1 MKLIWLRHGETNPNR
16 ERRYCG
22 HLDPPLNEKGRCQAE
37 AAASRLAVEPV
48 VQVVASDLLR
58 ARQTAAPLLRQ
69 LSTATMQ
76 VTPLLRELSFGEWE
90 GWTYEEIHWRNPQA
104 LHRWLS
110 DPVHLSPPGG
120 ETMTQ
125 LGSRLDRWL
134 NEVLRQHAGTGSR
147 VIAVTHGGPLR
158 WFISRYLKQ
167 DPASFWERS
176 IPHGGMLSVKW
187 DRNRWREHPL
197 EDWSEGS

>member
-1 MKLIWLRHGETNPNR
+1 MKWIWLRHGETNPNR
-16 ERRYCG
+16 QRRYCG

-37 AAASRLAVEPV
+37 AAAARLAVVEPV
-48 VQVVASDLLR
+48 AQVVASDLLR
-58 ARQTAAPLLRQ
+58 ARQTAEPLLRQ

-90 GWTYEEIHWRNPQA
+90 GLTYGEIYSQNPQA

-110 DPVHLSPPGG
+110 DPVRRSPPGG

-125 LGSRLDRWL
+125 MGSRLDRWL
-134 NEVLRQHAGTGSR
+134 HEILRHAGTEMR

-167 DPASFWERS
+167 DPASFWDRS
-176 IPHGGMLSVKW
+176 IPHGDVLSVKW
-187 DRNRWREHPL
+187 EGNRWREQPL
-197 EDWSEGS
+197 KD